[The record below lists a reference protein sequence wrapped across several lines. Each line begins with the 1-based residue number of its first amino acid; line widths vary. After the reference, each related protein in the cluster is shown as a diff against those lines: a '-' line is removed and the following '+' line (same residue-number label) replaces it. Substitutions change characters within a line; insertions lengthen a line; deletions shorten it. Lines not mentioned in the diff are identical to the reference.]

1 MGEKEVPEVMNC
13 NKCQSD
19 DIRVIESRDVADG
32 QAIRRRRMCN
42 ACGQRFTTYER
53 IERPQLIVIKHDGTR
68 QLFSREKLLSGLYK
82 ACEKT
87 PVTSVQLEHMVTD
100 IEDNLY
106 ACGDQEVSS
115 ASIGDLVME
124 RLSLLNEV
132 AYVRFAS
139 VYRRFK
145 DIAGF
150 EQELSHIRRQNR
162 LHKSTQTVS
171 DWTFSLFYKTRLWT
185 KESFQEALDKIRFLT
200 TLTKTLK

>member
-1 MGEKEVPEVMNC
+1 MKC
-13 NKCQSD
+13 NKCQSS

-32 QAIRRRRMCN
+32 QSIRRRRMCN
-42 ACGQRFTTYER
+42 DCGYRFTTYER
-53 IERPQLIVIKHDGTR
+53 IERPQLVVVKHDGTR
-68 QLFSREKLLSGLYK
+68 QLFNRDKLLGGLYR

-87 PVTSVQLEHMVTD
+87 PVTSVQLEQMVSD

-115 ASIGDLVME
+115 ATIGDLVMQ

-145 DIAGF
+145 DIASF
-150 EQELSHIRRQNR
+150 EKELTLIRNQNR
-162 LHKSTQTVS
+162 TQHKSAEVM
-171 DWTFSLFYKTRLWT
+171 
-185 KESFQEALDKIRFLT
+185 E
-200 TLTKTLK
+200 